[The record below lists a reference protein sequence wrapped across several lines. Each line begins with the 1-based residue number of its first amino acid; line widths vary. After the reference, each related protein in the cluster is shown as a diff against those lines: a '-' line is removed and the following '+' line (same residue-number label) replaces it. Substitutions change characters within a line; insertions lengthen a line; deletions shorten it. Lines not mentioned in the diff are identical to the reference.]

1 MNFEFI
7 SLAIALSLFIP
18 APAAFAQRQPG
29 PNDNARF
36 GIPTATARP
45 YQDYLYGVL
54 KKLDKDSIVLEKTRF
69 GVDQTIKLLPK
80 TKFIRDGKESSL
92 RELKVGDDVWVE
104 TKKEKK
110 TGDMVAKKVLTGAQA
125 TP

>member
-1 MNFEFI
+1 MNFKFT
-7 SLAIALSLFIP
+7 SLIIALILLIS
-18 APAAFAQRQPG
+18 APAASAQRQPG

-54 KKLDKDSIVLEKTRF
+54 KKFDKDAIVLGKTHF
-69 GVDQTIKLLPK
+69 GVDQTIKLVPK

-92 RELKVGDDVWVE
+92 TALKVGEDVWVE
-104 TKKEKK
+104 TKKDKK

>member
-1 MNFEFI
+1 MNFKFI
-7 SLAIALSLFIP
+7 SLVIALTSLIP
-18 APAAFAQRQPG
+18 ASAAFAQRQPG

-54 KKLDKDSIVLEKTRF
+54 KKLGKDSIVLEKTRF
-69 GVDQTIKLLPK
+69 GVDQNIKLVPK

-92 RELKVGDDVWVE
+92 TALKVGEDVWVE
-104 TKKEKK
+104 TKKDKK